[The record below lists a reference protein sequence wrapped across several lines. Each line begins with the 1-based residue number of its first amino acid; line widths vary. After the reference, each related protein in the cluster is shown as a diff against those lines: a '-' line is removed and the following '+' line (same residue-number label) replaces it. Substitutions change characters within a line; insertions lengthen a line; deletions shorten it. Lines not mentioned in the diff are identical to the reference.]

1 MEKRNMRVD
10 ISILRIAAT
19 LAVVFLHTNNT
30 ISNNRDIFL
39 IDAEK
44 MRFFSINNFLM
55 NWAVPVFFMIT
66 GVLLLD
72 SNKFITF
79 KACVNKYSRRI
90 VLALFTFGVPF
101 SMLEIFV
108 KNRKISFFILE
119 EAIGN
124 VITGNSWSHLWYLY
138 TLIGIYLILP
148 ILKTFVNNAE
158 KATVRYIIWIFFIF
172 DFCKCIFDN
181 ILGVSIA
188 FEIPI
193 GGFAIF
199 YVLLGKYLTDR
210 DTCFCNK
217 KICSIFILISVVCIV
232 GGGMLIEN
240 YEVQEYFGYN
250 SPVIVLLSISI
261 FMMFQGITC
270 KRKQNVWKIDRLCF
284 AVYLIHP
291 VFINFFYKFLKIT
304 PLCFGNFY
312 FIGVVIFWILFVIL
326 SFCSAWIMHHITLL
340 KKYIL

>member
-1 MEKRNMRVD
+1 M
-10 ISILRIAAT
+10 
-19 LAVVFLHTNNT
+19 
-30 ISNNRDIFL
+30 
-39 IDAEK
+39 
-44 MRFFSINNFLM
+44 
-55 NWAVPVFFMIT
+55 
-66 GVLLLD
+66 
-72 SNKFITF
+72 
-79 KACVNKYSRRI
+79 
-90 VLALFTFGVPF
+90 
-101 SMLEIFV
+101 
-108 KNRKISFFILE
+108 
-119 EAIGN
+119 
-124 VITGNSWSHLWYLY
+124 
-138 TLIGIYLILP
+138 
-148 ILKTFVNNAE
+148 
-158 KATVRYIIWIFFIF
+158 
-172 DFCKCIFDN
+172 
-181 ILGVSIA
+181 
-188 FEIPI
+188 
-193 GGFAIF
+193 
-199 YVLLGKYLTDR
+199 
-210 DTCFCNK
+210 
-217 KICSIFILISVVCIV
+217 VCIV